1 MSNFLIQGKV
11 VSITNGQP
19 VPYATVQ
26 VFQVT
31 PPGNT
36 TSLLTTVS
44 TLADGTFSAPFA
56 FASPPRPNVIL
67 RVSQTVG
74 GTTTYIY
81 GENPATDTRWAIADV
96 VNVTLKAS
104 GNVVTSH
111 PPLTPMPTGDE
122 FLFTRVGN
130 IVTGSISQT
139 NGYAYDNEAPPPY
152 PYSTQ
157 DSDMPFG
164 GTLSIGGWFG
174 AGLTTPPLGAQYY
187 KVQWTP
193 AIQAAT
199 GPGPWTDVTDP
210 LSNSWYDFSNH
221 TWVTQSMGP
230 MTVGGVGGISNLYQL
245 PNNPASIPWAFPDL
259 LAQLDTTILP
269 TGPVTLRAIGYTGA
283 AVPGIVGDG
292 TLATWLSSYVDP
304 AFGSLKL
311 QIDNTPPG
319 SAVIT
324 GININ
329 GSSVPACAPAN
340 LGSSPTD
347 YLEIEFGA
355 SDPLGHLR
363 DYAVDAIWGA
373 NNYVMPPPS
382 SGPGWN
388 PAYDNY
394 SAHIDGSH
402 QWVGSA
408 TLTARYYGSQYNS
421 AEMGPCAYDFRL
433 GLNKRTT
440 NGYGLIYTGY
450 EYNFTITLTRS

>member
-1 MSNFLIQGKV
+1 MSSFLIQGNV

-26 VFQVT
+26 VFQVSL
-31 PPGNT
+31 PGYT
-36 TSLLTTVS
+36 TSLLTTVT
-44 TLADGTFSAPFA
+44 TLADGTFSAPFT

-104 GNVVTSH
+104 GNVVTIH
-111 PPLTPMPTGDE
+111 PPLTPMPGGDE

-139 NGYAYDNEAPPPY
+139 NGYAYANELPPPY
-152 PYSTQ
+152 PYPTQ

-164 GTLSIGGWFG
+164 ATLWIGGWFG
-174 AGLTTPPLGAQYY
+174 AGLTTAPLGAQYY

-193 AIQAAT
+193 GIQLAT
-199 GPGPWTDVTDP
+199 GTGPWTDVTDP
-210 LSNSWYDFSNH
+210 LSNSYYDPSSHN
-221 TWVTQSMGP
+221 WVTQSMGP
-230 MTVGGVGGISNLYQL
+230 TQVGGVSNLYQL
-245 PNNPASIPWAFPDL
+245 PNNPTSIPWAFPDL
-259 LAQLDTTILP
+259 LAQLDTTVLP
-269 TGPVTLRAIGYTGA
+269 TGPVTLRAIGYTA
-283 AVPGIVGDG
+283 DAVPKIVGG
-292 TLATWLSSYVDP
+292 AGPANWFSSYVDP
-304 AFGSLKL
+304 VFGSLKL

-319 SAVIT
+319 SAVIS

-329 GSSVPACAPAN
+329 GNPVPPCAPAN
-340 LGSSPTD
+340 LGSLTTD
-347 YLEIEFGA
+347 YLEIHFEA

-373 NNYVMPPPS
+373 NNYVMPPPNP

-394 SAHIDGSH
+394 STHINGTN
-402 QWVGSA
+402 QWAGSA
-408 TLTARYYGSQYNS
+408 TLTTRYYGSQYNS

-433 GLNKRTT
+433 GVNKRTT